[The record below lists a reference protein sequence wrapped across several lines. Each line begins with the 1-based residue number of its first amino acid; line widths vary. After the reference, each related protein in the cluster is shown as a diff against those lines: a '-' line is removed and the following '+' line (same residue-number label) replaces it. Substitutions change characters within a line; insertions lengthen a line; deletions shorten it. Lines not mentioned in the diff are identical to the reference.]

1 MPIQVQGPDGQLLEF
16 PDDTP
21 RETMKAAMQ
30 KRYGAPQQSK
40 ADFSGVTSTAETF
53 RGGQP
58 SAVPDTL
65 GQIGGMAAKLNPGN
79 LPASLYG
86 ALMEKAAEPGAPGAM
101 IGGESSEA
109 MPAWKNAA
117 YGLVSPVASGIV
129 GVGQM
134 TGAMDDQQAQESLAR
149 IDAVRSR
156 TPGKVAGIAGDIG
169 MLALPVSKIGQ
180 LSNIG
185 KYAGNAAV
193 GAGYGGLQGVRE
205 GESRVQNAAIG
216 GALGAGGQ
224 ALSHGLSTLGTRAA
238 SAIDPLKKKLA
249 GVAAKYDIP
258 LHASQLSDSL
268 PAKVMASAGKYLPF
282 SGAGAAAKKQQEAF
296 NAALGQTIGVKGA
309 TKLTDDVLRS
319 AKRDIGKTY
328 DDIFARNEVSLDK
341 TAVDELAAIRQ
352 KVARSLDKDNAD
364 VVNKNIDYIIDNV
377 GASGRIPGKVYQ
389 SLRGELAGNNDK
401 VGTFLK
407 EVRGTLDQAAGRSVG
422 PQDAAALKQ
431 ANSQWANA
439 RTIQDALKQAGGAAE
454 NVAPA
459 NLWNLVKKGSTKEL
473 RELARV
479 GQVLLKDPIP
489 DSGTAQR
496 SMLYSLLM
504 GGGLATGTLPLLAK
518 GAVAGATLG
527 RVANSPRLADLMLRS
542 GRGQGAQALAPY
554 ARPAAALGPVV
565 SDQHRNDPRNRP

>member
-1 MPIQVQGPDGQLLEF
+1 MADLRQIE
-16 PDDTP
+16 
-21 RETMKAAMQ
+21 AALRAADAAGNVEDARRLAQ
-30 KRYGAPQQSK
+30 AYAAARSQQPK

-53 RGGQP
+53 PDGQP

-65 GQIGGMAAKLNPGN
+65 RQIGGMAAKLNPGN

-86 ALMEKAAEPGAPGAM
+86 ALTEKAAEPDAPGAM
-101 IGGESSEA
+101 VGGESSET

-185 KYAGNAAV
+185 KYAGNAAI

-205 GESRVQNAAIG
+205 GESRGQNAAIG

-224 ALSHGLSTLGTRAA
+224 ALSHGLSTLGMRAA
-238 SAIDPLKKKLA
+238 GAIDPLKKKLA

-296 NAALGQTIGVKGA
+296 NAALGQTIGVNGA

-328 DDIFARNEVSLDK
+328 DDIFDRNDVALDK
-341 TAVDELAAIRQ
+341 ALIEKLAQIKADLPLAMDRE
-352 KVARSLDKDNAD
+352 KAD
-364 VVNKNIDYIIDNV
+364 VVVRNIDYIMENSKA
-377 GASGRIPGKVYQ
+377 GKLPGRVYQ
-389 SLRGELAGNNDK
+389 SLRERLKGDGDK
-401 VGTFLK
+401 VGEHLK
-407 EVRGTLDQAAGRSVG
+407 KVRSALDDAAGRSVG

-496 SMLYSLLM
+496 SLLYTMLA
-504 GGGLATGTLPLLAK
+504 GGAATGALPLMLKSA
-518 GAVAGATLG
+518 AAGATLG